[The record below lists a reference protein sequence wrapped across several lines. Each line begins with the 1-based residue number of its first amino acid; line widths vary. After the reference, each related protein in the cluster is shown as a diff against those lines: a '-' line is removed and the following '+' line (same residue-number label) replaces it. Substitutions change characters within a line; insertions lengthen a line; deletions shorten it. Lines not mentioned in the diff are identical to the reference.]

1 MKNVLLVIL
10 SVALAFSS
18 CNKARSQ
25 EQSIPERHVLASEV
39 TVTKV
44 QSGNINTHLAYSCFI
59 KLTKEAQDRLSVL
72 LPGGVGSN
80 CPTITFVNGSDSL
93 EMMTQNM
100 FSSIYYDPCTFYIGT
115 GDDSAFG
122 TIAVMADHL
131 PELLKALALD
141 ESSFREML
149 AEE

>member
-10 SVALAFSS
+10 SAALAFSS
-18 CNKARSQ
+18 CNKARSR

-44 QSGNINTHLAYSCFI
+44 QSVNINTHLAYSCFI

-100 FSSIYYDPCTFYIGT
+100 FSSYYDPCTFYIGT
-115 GDDSAFG
+115 ADDSAFG

-131 PELLKALALD
+131 PELLKALAQD
-141 ESSFREML
+141 ESSFRKML